1 MTQDL
6 KQSYRGVLCASC
18 RQPIPVP
25 AIVITMEAETHEEER
40 HVRVFNVRCRACEK
54 ELPYRSTD
62 IVEYQGAP
70 RARRRARPVATIGGL
85 PSQLERAAHA

>member
-1 MTQDL
+1 MTHEV

-25 AIVITMEAETHEEER
+25 AIVLTMEAEVREEDQQ
-40 HVRVFNVRCRACEK
+40 VRVFKLRCRACEK

-62 IVEYQGAP
+62 IVEYEGSP
-70 RARRRARPVATIGGL
+70 RTRVHARLKAVVVH
-85 PSQLERAAHA
+85 PSHHLGRAAHA

>member
-18 RQPIPVP
+18 KQPIPVP
-25 AIVITMEAETHEEER
+25 AIVINMEAEAHDDVR

-70 RARRRARPVATIGGL
+70 RTRHHSRLKSAIVH
-85 PSQLERAAHA
+85 PSHHLGRAAHA

>member
-6 KQSYRGVLCASC
+6 EQSYRGVLCASC

-25 AIVITMEAETHEEER
+25 AIVVTMEAEAHEEEPQI
-40 HVRVFNVRCRACEK
+40 RVFNVRCRACEK

-62 IVEYQGAP
+62 IVEYEGSP
-70 RARRRARPVATIGGL
+70 RTRHHARLKNAVVH
-85 PSQLERAAHA
+85 PSHHLGRAAHA

>member
-25 AIVITMEAETHEEER
+25 AIVLTMEAEVREEEQQ
-40 HVRVFNVRCRACEK
+40 VRVFNVRCRACEK
-54 ELPYRSTD
+54 ELPYRITD

-70 RARRRARPVATIGGL
+70 RARRRAQPVATIGGL
-85 PSQLERAAHA
+85 PNPLGRAAHA

>member
-6 KQSYRGVLCASC
+6 TQSYRGVLCASC

-25 AIVITMEAETHEEER
+25 AIVVTMEAEAHEEER

-70 RARRRARPVATIGGL
+70 RTRHHARLKPAIVH
-85 PSQLERAAHA
+85 PSHHLGRAAHA